1 MNIFELKV
9 LICDDSLLVRKKLR
23 DALEVA
29 GFSQVLEA
37 GDGNEAI
44 EICKGEKPDVVL
56 LDIIMPKKN
65 GLEAIQEIKEINENT
80 LVIMASSVG
89 TQSNLIQSLKLG
101 ASNFIQKP
109 ITVDAVINAIQITLQ
124 ERGNS

>member
-1 MNIFELKV
+1 MDIFGLKI

-23 DALEVA
+23 DALEIA
-29 GFSQVLEA
+29 GFYHVLEA

-44 EICKGEKPDVVL
+44 EKCKNEKPDVVL

-65 GLEAIQEIKEINENT
+65 GLDAIQEIKEINKNT

-109 ITVDAVINAIQITLQ
+109 ITVEAVINAIQTTLQ

>member
-80 LVIMASSVG
+80 IVIMASSVG